1 MSKKV
6 PLRVIAEEAA
16 CSVGVV
22 SAILN
27 QGGKGVIRA
36 SDRTRE
42 RVIRTARKY
51 GIKPGYSPHRIG
63 LFFQRDDSDVRVGY
77 VEVMHTLVLQEA
89 LKAGLAVEYISDDQL
104 DPRLDPRVD
113 GIIGISHAA
122 QLARFGGIPFFP
134 VVTIN
139 QPMLE
144 RGIHSVSGDQ
154 QQQGHLATSYGV
166 RKGHT
171 RIALLEAEPN
181 CWGYD
186 QRVEGYRKA
195 LAEHGIPFD
204 PALVGH
210 TKDVD
215 LSGVLHAWVE
225 AGVTLILNFH
235 SRRSLETLHILTN
248 VMGLRIGEDI
258 STISDDGRPVF
269 RFLTPPQTVIHRS
282 LPRLA
287 RAAVSLIKGLI
298 EKPDPRP
305 TPEGMDDIRFAC
317 KLIERD
323 SVKDLRT

>member
-1 MSKKV
+1 MASKV

-36 SDRTRE
+36 SDKTRE
-42 RVIRTARKY
+42 RVIRAARKY

-63 LFFQRDDSDVRVGY
+63 LFFQRDESDVRVGY

-89 LKAGLAVEYISDDQL
+89 LRAGLAVEYISDNQP
-104 DPRLDPRVD
+104 DPRLDPSVD
-113 GIIGISHAA
+113 GIIGISHADR
-122 QLARFGGIPFFP
+122 LARFGGIPFFP

-139 QPMLE
+139 RPMLE
-144 RGIHSVSGDQ
+144 RGIHSVSSDHR
-154 QQQGHLATSYGV
+154 QQGYLAASHGV
-166 RKGHT
+166 SRGHT
-171 RIALLEAEPN
+171 RIALLEAQPN

-186 QRVEGYRKA
+186 RHVEGYREA
-195 LAEHGIPFD
+195 LSEHGIPFD

-210 TKDVD
+210 TRETDLPDVLD
-215 LSGVLHAWVE
+215 AWVK

-235 SRRSLETLHILTN
+235 AQRSLETLHILTN

-269 RFLTPPQTVIHRS
+269 QFLNPPQTVIHQS
-282 LPRLA
+282 LPRVA
-287 RAAVSLIKGLI
+287 ATAVSLMKDLV

-305 TPEGMDDIRFAC
+305 TPERMDDIRFAC